1 MSLSPVH
8 TSYMTKPATKNK
20 VFKSSA
26 KLGANSAPNGT
37 WVPAK
42 SNKKPNKI
50 KGVIDFFQDN
60 TSSSNLKT
68 VIEKVEK
75 RQHLMACLYEALE
88 SVKLDSIAN
97 QLEPGTISPDG
108 TLVLQVKHSTTAAKL
123 QQRLPSILRYL
134 RESKWDIISIRVKV
148 LPVSTKS
155 TEPSDPTLTSPK
167 IMSEVGKQSWGNLE
181 KNLPPDSNLL
191 EVVKKLISKINK

>member
-8 TSYMTKPATKNK
+8 TSYMTKLPTKNK
-20 VFKSSA
+20 VLKSPT
-26 KLGANSAPNGT
+26 KLMANSALNGS
-37 WVPAK
+37 WIPANK
-42 SNKKPNKI
+42 NKKTNKI
-50 KGVIDFFQDN
+50 KGVIDFFQEN
-60 TSSSNLKT
+60 SSSSNLNT
-68 VIEKVEK
+68 IIGKVEK
-75 RQHLMACLYEALE
+75 RQHLMASLYEALE

-134 RESKWDIISIRVKV
+134 RESKWDIIAIRVKV
-148 LPVSTKS
+148 LPISSKS
-155 TEPSDPTLTSPK
+155 TPANKSVLTSSK

-181 KNLPPDSNLL
+181 KNLPPDSSLL
-191 EVVKKLISKINK
+191 EVVQKLISKINK